1 MNKPSPQAGETSP
14 SALNTTLTNMPM
26 TVESPIA
33 TKGPLLFL
41 YRNGDIQAARDRLN
55 LVPDQR
61 RALFFAEKSR
71 VDFVYNT
78 VALEGNPI
86 TFSEVKT
93 LLEGVTVGGR
103 KLSDAEQV
111 LNLNRALSH
120 VITLVKTK
128 NFRIDASTACAIQ
141 GIVAREEALEWGIFR
156 SGYVG
161 IEGTEYR
168 PPEANEL
175 PKVFANGESVIN
187 AIEDPIFR
195 AFMTFLWGSLNQFFY
210 DGNKRTSRFLANGTL
225 MTAGFPPIMILAKDQ
240 LAYHQVMTR
249 FCDTQEAT
257 EALNWLY
264 DYYRERITGFGFDA
278 RRP

>member
-1 MNKPSPQAGETSP
+1 
-14 SALNTTLTNMPM
+14 M
-26 TVESPIA
+26 TVESIMA
-33 TKGPLLFL
+33 TKGPLLFS
-41 YRNGDIQAARDRLN
+41 YREGGIQAARNRLN

-61 RALFFAEKSR
+61 RALFLAEKSR

-86 TFSEVKT
+86 TFPEVKT
-93 LLEGVTVGGR
+93 LLDGVTVGGR

-120 VITLVKTK
+120 VITLVKNKT
-128 NFRIDASTACAIQ
+128 FRIDAPTACTIQ
-141 GIVAREEALEWGIFR
+141 GIVAREEALEWGVFR

-175 PKVFANGESVIN
+175 PKVFASGESVIN

-195 AFMTFLWGSLNQFFY
+195 AFMTFLWGM
-210 DGNKRTSRFLANGTL
+210 LAL
-225 MTAGFPPIMILAKDQ
+225 
-240 LAYHQVMTR
+240 
-249 FCDTQEAT
+249 T
-257 EALNWLY
+257 EN
-264 DYYRERITGFGFDA
+264 
-278 RRP
+278 